1 MNIVPILRL
10 VSDLVAKYQSKEFG
24 LPYNKVCFRPDYS
37 SSGSYSAQVGETD
50 ASDEGSH
57 LASNFEGEE
66 AVDRETEEWRKRER
80 GTSNTGMV
88 TGMVSDLTAIFK
100 AMRFE
105 ESIFMFNIM
114 TLA

>member
-1 MNIVPILRL
+1 SRNIFPHIIYPMNIVPILRL

-66 AVDRETEEWRKRER
+66 AVDRETEE
-80 GTSNTGMV
+80 
-88 TGMVSDLTAIFK
+88 
-100 AMRFE
+100 
-105 ESIFMFNIM
+105 
-114 TLA
+114 